1 MINDIFYKTLVM
13 HITEG
18 LLAGQTQDHRYINR
32 PGQTKEQHL
41 CEDAFNYAEE
51 IMNRFN
57 KLDEKENLK

>member
-1 MINDIFYKTLVM
+1 M